1 MKKQMDVVLFLD
13 RVMIRKKL
21 SEVLE
26 HVKNGFLLK
35 EYFNGKMDLAF
46 PFLLEEERVVVN
58 WSLFSDLE
66 VKLGNELIGYCIVHH
81 NDLFTIYDT
90 EHKINYQILFLE
102 HCKLNYTYDSYQLEI
117 EKTITIGRSL
127 DNLICIPNNSY
138 ISKEIHVVIENHSN
152 SGWYIKEKAELHRL
166 YINGVQC
173 SESRLQQGDQL
184 FLAGVSM
191 VFGTNWIAVPKEL
204 VRCHGMNRVKIP
216 YRAKE
221 EEEMNQFNI
230 SPRILHPLHQ
240 ETYKIEPPP
249 LIARVTHN
257 SILLTMGPSLTM
269 SIATIIGMGFTISNT
284 IGKNGIVSVLSSL
297 SVTIGMFIGAVLWPI
312 LRRRNQKKLEAVAEA
327 ERQRKYRSYI
337 EQKEN
342 LLKNISHY
350 NLELFSQE
358 LAPPPK
364 FICHFLDKRKD
375 QYSYYHRLWER
386 LKDDPD
392 FLNIRLG
399 TGEIKNPVHIEVPEE
414 KFSMIQ
420 DELKQEPQRLKEEY
434 STIKDAPITVS
445 LLTYRSI
452 GIIAETHAVL
462 NQMAKKILV
471 NLIGLHSPADLKII
485 MICDSIWMNQYQ
497 WLRKIPHMWDNNH
510 KIRFI
515 GSSQES
521 VRSIF
526 SYIEEQLNQ
535 IDKEIEIPYFVL
547 FIQNPE
553 LMKRERLLRYLKN
566 SERRLSVVYLYGS
579 FSKIPN
585 DCNVLLE
592 CKEEGG
598 KYYRKEKNQFIVSD
612 FKNDRLDE
620 EDIHLFSNK
629 ISAFSAIEEKWE
641 FAIPESISFLELYQ
655 VGNVEALHLLKRWNR
670 SNIEKSLAV
679 PIGIMQNGEIFSL
692 DIHEKYHGSHG
703 LVAGTTGSG
712 KSEFLQTY
720 ILSLM
725 VNFSPEEIAF
735 VLIDYK
741 GGDMLKPFQ
750 HTPYIAASLDNM
762 SSNML
767 QRALISLKA
776 ENERRQKML
785 AKAKEQLQIDKLDI
799 NSYQKYRKEGKLKN
813 PMPHLVIIVD
823 EFAELKAQN
832 WEFLEQLVNIARI
845 GRSLGVHLILA
856 TQRPSGQVDPQIWS
870 NARFRVCLKVQT
882 RTDSSDMIGRG
893 DAAFIKNPGEFY
905 TTVGYDELFVH
916 AQSAY
921 SGAEYIEASQFVQ
934 KEESTVAL
942 VDETASVIRSV
953 SDNVLGNRTGKQQIS
968 VIIQHIIE
976 TAKNHFQ
983 PTNTLWLPSLGRRL
997 YIEDYIT
1004 KLQSDNPDIPIA
1016 IIDDVKNQAQ
1026 PIYQLNLRNQGNI
1039 AIYGLAETGKTT
1051 MIQTIL
1057 TGLAY
1062 KYTPEEWCFYYLDM
1076 AGGATGYYCYLPHC
1090 GGVIS
1095 GEREDEIAAILQ
1107 LLQREIQKRK
1117 QLFRKNN
1124 CNSYA
1129 EYNKT
1134 VKSSL
1139 PMITIVVDLYTPF
1152 TERYFK
1158 LQTQL
1163 IQIVSSGKTY
1173 GVYSLIT
1180 SNSKDGIYY
1189 KIKEQM
1195 NTYFM
1200 LYLNDVVTQQILLK
1214 ISSIPTLSEQIP
1226 GRGVLVIGEGKERR
1240 AVEFQTLLYEKAET
1254 DSERVDK
1261 LISSYKL
1268 IKSNW
1273 KGKLPKTIQKVEEMK
1288 KEETEKELEEQSGNR
1303 NIVRMNQSILRPD
1316 PINRNEAC
1324 LLIGK
1329 KDNQLYGILFERLIA
1344 LPLTGLDREQNL
1356 NCMQMLLK
1364 QVQQMSNR
1372 RIMLFDPQ
1380 NQLKKKQEIQTYCCN
1395 SEEEID
1401 RFVSILNSEFKQRLE
1416 EKKKLEKERKSQKEI
1431 YDGFKEKEKYFIFIN
1446 EFDLFFRAFSNEAND
1461 ILSKIV
1467 QNCGQ
1472 IGIYFI
1478 VSEVYPK
1485 LLRYRQQA
1493 LYRGIFQS
1501 SYGVICDGQI
1511 SQQSGIYLHSA
1522 VGELHAKL
1530 YDWKSKEREWVFY
1543 EEEKAVPVKCL

>member
-1 MKKQMDVVLFLD
+1 MDVVLFLD
-13 RVMIRKKL
+13 RIMIRKKL
-21 SEVLE
+21 SEVLK
-26 HVKNGFLLK
+26 HVKNGFLLR
-35 EYFNGKMDLAF
+35 EYFNGKMNLAF
-46 PFLLEEERVVVN
+46 PFSLEEEGIVVN
-58 WSLFSDLE
+58 WSLFSNLE

-90 EHKINYQILFLE
+90 ENKINYQILFLE
-102 HCKLNYTYDSYQLEI
+102 HSEINYAYDCYQLEV
-117 EKTITIGRSL
+117 EKPITIGRSL

-138 ISKEIHVVIENHSN
+138 ISKENHVVIEKYSN
-152 SGWYIKEKAELHRL
+152 DGWYIKEKADLHRL

-173 SESRLQQGDQL
+173 SEGRLQEGDQL
-184 FLAGVSM
+184 FLAGISM
-191 VFGTNWIAVPKEL
+191 VFGTNWVAVPKEL
-204 VRCHGMNRVKIP
+204 VSCHGMKRVEIS

-221 EEEMNQFNI
+221 KEEIEPFNI

-249 LIARVTHN
+249 SIARVTH
-257 SILLTMGPSLTM
+257 SSVLLTMGPSLTM

-284 IGKNGIVSVLSSL
+284 IGKNGVGSILSSL
-297 SVTIGMFIGAVLWPI
+297 SVTIGMLIGAVLWPI
-312 LRRRNQKKLEAVAEA
+312 VRRRSQKKSEIEMETA
-327 ERQRKYRSYI
+327 RQSKYRAYI
-337 EQKEN
+337 KQKET
-342 LLKNISHY
+342 LLKNVSHY

-358 LAPPPK
+358 LAPLPK
-364 FICHFLDKRKD
+364 FICHFFDKRKD
-375 QYSYYHRLWER
+375 QYSYHHRLWER
-386 LKDDPD
+386 LRDDPD

-399 TGEIKNPVHIEVPEE
+399 TGKIKNPIYIEIPEE
-414 KFSMIQ
+414 KFSMVQ

-445 LLTYRSI
+445 LLAYRSI
-452 GIIAETHAVL
+452 GIIAETHSIL

-471 NLIGLHSPADLKII
+471 NLIGLHSPTDLKII
-485 MICDSIWMNQYQ
+485 MICDSIWINQYQ

-526 SYIEEQLNQ
+526 SYVEEQLGQ
-535 IDKEIEIPYFVL
+535 IDKEIENPYFVL

-553 LMKRERLLRYLKN
+553 LIKRERLLRYLK
-566 SERRLSVVYLYGS
+566 SPERRLSVIYLYGS
-579 FSKIPN
+579 FSKIPK
-585 DCNVLLE
+585 DCEVLLE
-592 CKEEGG
+592 CKNEGG
-598 KYYRKEKNQFIVSD
+598 KYYCKEKNQLIVSD

-620 EDIHLFSNK
+620 DDIQLFSNK

-641 FAIPESISFLELYQ
+641 SAIPESISFLELYQ
-655 VGNVEALHLLKRWNR
+655 VGNVEALHLLERWNNA
-670 SNIEKSLAV
+670 NIEKSLAV
-679 PIGIMQNGEIFSL
+679 PIGVMQNGEIFSL

-776 ENERRQKML
+776 ENGRRQKIL

-799 NSYQKYRKEGKLKN
+799 NSYQKYRKEGKLKE
-813 PMPHLVIIVD
+813 PMPHLIIIVD

-882 RTDSSDMIGRG
+882 RTDSSDMLGRA

-905 TTVGYDELFVH
+905 TMVGYDELFIH

-921 SGAEYIEASQFVQ
+921 SGAEYVESSQFVQ
-934 KEESTVAL
+934 KEDSTIAL
-942 VDETASVIRSV
+942 VDETASIIRSA

-983 PTNTLWLPSLGRRL
+983 PTNTLWLPCLGRKL
-997 YIEDYIT
+997 YIEDYMAE
-1004 KLQSDNPDIPIA
+1004 LQSYNHKVPIA
-1016 IIDDVKNQAQ
+1016 IIDDVKNQSQ
-1026 PIYQLNLRNQGNI
+1026 PIYCLDLRKQGNI
-1039 AIYGLAETGKTT
+1039 SIYGLSETGKTT

-1057 TGLAY
+1057 TGLSY

-1076 AGGATGYYCYLPHC
+1076 AGGATGYYCHLPHC

-1095 GEREDEIAAILQ
+1095 GEREEEIAAILQ
-1107 LLQREIQKRK
+1107 LLQREIQERK

-1124 CNSYA
+1124 CNSYG
-1129 EYNKT
+1129 EYMKT

-1139 PMITIVVDLYTPF
+1139 PMISFVIDLYTPF
-1152 TERYFK
+1152 TDRYFK
-1158 LQTQL
+1158 LQTQ
-1163 IQIVSSGKTY
+1163 IVQIISSGKTY
-1173 GVYSLIT
+1173 GIYSLIT

-1189 KIKEQM
+1189 KVKEQI

-1214 ISSIPTLSEQIP
+1214 ISSIPTLSGEIP

-1240 AVEFQTLLYEKAET
+1240 AVEFQALLYGKVES
-1254 DSERVDK
+1254 DFERIEK
-1261 LISSYKL
+1261 LISNYKL
-1268 IKSNW
+1268 IRNKW
-1273 KGKLPKTIQKVEEMK
+1273 KGKLPKTIQKS
-1288 KEETEKELEEQSGNR
+1288 ETTKKELEKQ
-1303 NIVRMNQSILRPD
+1303 NINIDVTQANPSVLEPD
-1316 PINRNEAC
+1316 PIKSEEKC
-1324 LLIGK
+1324 LIIGK
-1329 KDNQLYGILFERLIA
+1329 KEDCLYGISFERLSV
-1344 LPLTGLDREQNL
+1344 LPLTGLDGKQCL

-1372 RIMLFDPQ
+1372 RIMLFDSQ
-1380 NQLKKKQEIQTYCCN
+1380 NQLEKRREIQTYCCN

-1401 RFVSILNSEFKQRLE
+1401 RFVSILNFEFKQRI
-1416 EKKKLEKERKSQKEI
+1416 EKKRKLEKEGKNQKEI
-1431 YDGFKEKEKYFIFIN
+1431 YEDFKEKEKYFIFIN
-1446 EFDLFFRAFSNEAND
+1446 GFDLFFRAFSNEANT
-1461 ILSKIV
+1461 ILSEIA
-1467 QNCGQ
+1467 QNCSQ
-1472 IGIYFI
+1472 VGIYFI
-1478 VSEVYPK
+1478 VSEVYSK

-1493 LYRGIFQS
+1493 LYRIIFQS
-1501 SYGVICDGQI
+1501 PYGVICDGGV
-1511 SQQSGIYLHSA
+1511 SQQSGIYLHP
-1522 VGELHAKL
+1522 VVRELHAKL
-1530 YDWKSKEREWVFY
+1530 YDWKLKEGEWVFY
-1543 EEEKAVPVKCL
+1543 EEEKVVAVKSL